1 MLSRVLAG
9 RSIAVAVTL
18 ICFTTATLVSAQ
30 AGNSSLQTATAR
42 AMAGHRGA
50 VVVLDVQTGRVLAT
64 YHPDVA
70 ARRVVHP
77 GSSIK
82 PFTLLALLEAGKVD
96 ASTALVC
103 KRPLTVSGHRL
114 DCSHPDTP
122 EALGPA
128 SALAYSCN
136 SYFTTVA
143 TRLTPVQLRDSFVRA
158 GFNAVTGL
166 EPNEVSGSV
175 SLAGSSEELQL
186 QAIGEWGIS
195 VTPLEL
201 VRAYRNLALRSQTS
215 ADVQRLSL
223 LFRGLQEST
232 GYGMAH
238 AAQPASLVKVA
249 GKTGTALADE
259 GPWTHGWFAGYA
271 PAEKPEIV
279 VAVFLEEGR
288 GSDAAA
294 LARQIFDAFARQRDR
309 KLAKAAAGS
318 QR

>member
-1 MLSRVLAG
+1 MLPRALTG
-9 RSIAVAVTL
+9 GSIAVTLMCVTA
-18 ICFTTATLVSAQ
+18 ATFVSAQ
-30 AGNSSLQTATAR
+30 AGISPLQKATAQ
-42 AMAGHRGA
+42 AMAGQRGA
-50 VVVLDVQTGRVLAT
+50 AVVLDVQTGRVLTA
-64 YHPDVA
+64 YHPRAA
-70 ARRVVHP
+70 ARSVVHP
-77 GSSIK
+77 GSAIK

-103 KRPLTVSGHRL
+103 KRPLTIAGRRL
-114 DCSHPDTP
+114 DCTHPGTA

-128 SALAYSCN
+128 TALAYSCN
-136 SYFTTVA
+136 SYFTSVA
-143 TRLTPVQLRDSFVRA
+143 ARLAPAQLRDSFVRS

-175 SLAGSSEELQL
+175 SLARSSEELQL

-223 LFRGLQEST
+223 LFQGLQEST
-232 GYGMAH
+232 GYGMAR
-238 AAQPASLVKVA
+238 AAQPASPMKVA

-271 PAEKPEIV
+271 PAKNPEIV
-279 VAVFLEEGR
+279 LVVFLEEGR